1 MHLAEPR
8 VGVFGGWPWRPDW
21 FILFSAMAR
30 DQDAVARRLAAGRAA
45 LASGSWQRARDQLL
59 SVVTER
65 ESAEVW
71 EELGWAGWWLADEEL
86 TFRARMRAYR
96 LFRASEDA
104 AGAGRVATWLAADHR
119 EFRGDDAVGRGWL
132 ERAHRLLDALPES
145 AEQGWLA
152 LTDADFALNVDRDL
166 DGVIPLADAA
176 ARLGRRLGVPDL
188 EAVGLALEGL
198 ALVCRGDV
206 EEGMRRLDESSAL
219 ASAEEM
225 RLPLSSGWALCCVL
239 SACEGIG
246 DFTRAEQWCE
256 AIRRFTARWGG
267 RQLLGVCRTSYGRI
281 LATSGD
287 WPAAEA
293 ELLGAVED
301 MRRARPG
308 MAAAGLVR
316 LGELRARQG
325 RVDEARALFER
336 AGAAGRL
343 GLGELALAG
352 GDARAAAD
360 AAERVLRR
368 TPASSRLDHLPALE
382 LLARARSR
390 LADLAGAE
398 RCAAEVDAAADAF
411 GTAYFAGR
419 AKLLRA
425 ELAAARGDHDDARRD
440 GEDAIDC
447 LQEASAL
454 YEAACARLELAQAL
468 LALGRGEQGRAEA
481 LAAQATFEALGA
493 EPDLV
498 RASELLRAEAGAGDL
513 TPREVEILQLVARG
527 MSDAQIA
534 ERLVL
539 SPHTVHRHVA
549 NIRVKLRQPSRSAAV
564 AYAARSGLI

>member
-1 MHLAEPR
+1 ML
-8 VGVFGGWPWRPDW
+8 
-21 FILFSAMAR
+21 ISAMAQNR
-30 DQDAVARRLAAGRAA
+30 DAIERTLAAGRAA
-45 LASGSWQRARDQLL
+45 LESGSWERAREHLL
-59 SVVTER
+59 AVVTER
-65 ESAEVW
+65 ESAEAW
-71 EELGWAGWWLADEEL
+71 EDLGWAGWWLADEEL
-86 TFRARMRAYR
+86 TFRARLRAYR
-96 LFRASEDA
+96 LFRVSDDA

-119 EFRGDDAVGRGWL
+119 EFRGEDAVGRGWL
-132 ERAHRLLDALPES
+132 NRAHRLLDPLPEC
-145 AEQGWLA
+145 AGHGWLA

-166 DGVIPLADAA
+166 ESVIRLAVAA
-176 ARLGRRLGVPDL
+176 ARLGRRLGVPDQ
-188 EAVGLALEGL
+188 ETVGLALQGL

-206 EEGMRRLDESSAL
+206 EEGMRRLDESSAI
-219 ASAEEM
+219 ASAEAM
-225 RLPLSSGWALCCVL
+225 QLPLSSGWALCCVL

-246 DFTRAEQWCE
+246 DFGRAEQWCE
-256 AIRRFTARWGG
+256 AIRRFSARWGG

-293 ELLGAVED
+293 ELLAAVED
-301 MRRARPG
+301 LGRARPG

-325 RVDEARALFER
+325 REDEARALFER

-352 GDARAAAD
+352 GDPRAAAD

-368 TPASSRLDHLPALE
+368 VRASSRLDRLPALE
-382 LLARARSR
+382 LLARARIKV
-390 LADLAGAE
+390 ADLAGAE
-398 RCAAEVDAAADAF
+398 RCAAEVDAAAGSF

-425 ELAAARGDHDDARRD
+425 ELAAAGGDHEAARRA
-440 GEDAIDC
+440 GEDAIDWFH
-447 LQEASAL
+447 EASAL
-454 YEAACARLELAQAL
+454 HEAALARLEVARAL

-481 LAAQATFEALGA
+481 LAAHATFEALGA
-493 EPDLV
+493 APDV
-498 RASELLRAEAGAGDL
+498 ARAGELLRADACARDL
-513 TPREVEILQLVARG
+513 TPREVEILRLVATG

-549 NIRVKLRQPSRSAAV
+549 NVRVKLRLPSRSAAV